1 LARVKIS
8 PGKDVI
14 SFAND
19 GYHLTQQRS
28 FHEIS
33 LGSCGLPICLA
44 SGGSISCTRCA
55 KNGD

>member
-1 LARVKIS
+1 MKIS